1 MSDYEWM
8 RPDYG
13 TPDEPLDAGL
23 LKRSLAILA
32 WIGISSDEASR
43 MKPARQQWMV
53 NRWPLIER
61 NISRHGCLAW
71 LERHGHPEPPKSACI
86 GCPFRRDTAWIEM
99 RKNRP
104 DEWSEAV
111 EIDAALRQG
120 DKRGLRATE
129 YMHDLRMPLSEA
141 IDLAEQLKR
150 EQPNLFE
157 NECEGVCGV

>member
-1 MSDYEWM
+1 
-8 RPDYG
+8 
-13 TPDEPLDAGL
+13 
-23 LKRSLAILA
+23 
-32 WIGISSDEASR
+32 
-43 MKPARQQWMV
+43 
-53 NRWPLIER
+53 
-61 NISRHGCLAW
+61 
-71 LERHGHPEPPKSACI
+71 
-86 GCPFRRDTAWIEM
+86 M